1 MLKVYNT
8 LSRKKEVFKSIKP
21 KEVKMYVCGPTV
33 NGVPHLGHARVQ
45 VVFDVLRKYLTYS
58 GYNVKFVS
66 NITDIEDKI
75 ITKAKELGISI
86 EELSEKNLKE
96 HLEDYKEL
104 GAKKP
109 DLQPK
114 ATEYVKEMVDL
125 VKKLEKKG
133 YTYSIEGDG
142 VYYDVSK
149 FENYGKFSKIDLTE
163 LRSKR
168 KLKDETKGQN
178 KKDQKDFVL
187 WKFSKPGEPA
197 WDSPWG
203 KGRPGWHI
211 ECSAMAH
218 KVLGNPFDIHAGGQD
233 LIFPHHEDEIAQSEA
248 GYGKKMANY
257 WIHNGMVNINKVK
270 MSKSLGNFTTVK
282 DILKEYS
289 GITIRYFILNNHYR
303 KPVDFSKIKLEEAKT
318 SLERIKNLALELKE
332 SKTKNKDYL
341 NEFKKLMDD
350 DLNTAGALNLIWKL
364 LRDKDAKGKYQTIK
378 EMDKVLGLNLLEKEK
393 LTIPKEV
400 KELAKQRLTAR
411 DNKNW
416 QLSDELRDKINKQGF
431 TIKDT
436 KEGFDIKKS

>member
-218 KVLGNPFDIHAGGQD
+218 KILGNPFDIHAGGQD

-270 MSKSLGNFTTVK
+270 M
-282 DILKEYS
+282 
-289 GITIRYFILNNHYR
+289 
-303 KPVDFSKIKLEEAKT
+303 
-318 SLERIKNLALELKE
+318 
-332 SKTKNKDYL
+332 
-341 NEFKKLMDD
+341 
-350 DLNTAGALNLIWKL
+350 
-364 LRDKDAKGKYQTIK
+364 
-378 EMDKVLGLNLLEKEK
+378 
-393 LTIPKEV
+393 
-400 KELAKQRLTAR
+400 
-411 DNKNW
+411 
-416 QLSDELRDKINKQGF
+416 
-431 TIKDT
+431 
-436 KEGFDIKKS
+436 